1 MADRDVTGEGTAAA
15 SGQSEAFEFPILVG
29 DIGGTNARFAVIEH
43 AGAATGVPQIVHTA
57 DFATIDD
64 AIRTAILERLGVQ
77 PRSALLAIAGP
88 VIGDAIPLT
97 NCPWI
102 VRPKAMAATVSL
114 MDVMILNDFEAQAL
128 AVVALGDHH
137 VEKIGGGEAQAHAGR
152 AVLGPGTGLGVAGL
166 IRSGGK
172 WIPVP
177 GEGGHMD
184 IGPRTPRDYQVWPHI
199 EPLEGR
205 VSGEQILSGRGL
217 LNTYR
222 AVALADSRTP
232 VFATP
237 AEVTK
242 AALEKS
248 DAVAE
253 EALALFVTCLGRT
266 AGDVALVFKAQGGV
280 YLAGG
285 IAQKIVPALK
295 SGNFRAAF
303 DDKAPHS
310 EWMAE
315 IPVYVI
321 TDPLGALAG
330 LAAYARAPHTFG
342 VETGG
347 RRWRN

>member
-1 MADRDVTGEGTAAA
+1 MGGTD
-15 SGQSEAFEFPILVG
+15 GHSEAFEFPILVG

-43 AGAATGVPQIVHTA
+43 AGAATGEPQIVHTA

-64 AIRTAILERLGVQ
+64 AIRAAVLERLGVQ

-88 VIGDAIPLT
+88 VIGDEIPLT

-102 VRPKAMAATVSL
+102 VKPKSMASTVGL

-137 VEKIGGGEAQAHAGR
+137 LEKIGGGDALPHAGR
-152 AVLGPGTGLGVAGL
+152 VVLGPGTGLGVAGL
-166 IRSGGK
+166 IKSGGK

-184 IGPRTPRDYQVWPHI
+184 IGPRTPRDYQIWPHI

-205 VSGEQILSGRGL
+205 VSGEQILCGRGL
-217 LNTYR
+217 VNTYR
-222 AVALADSRTP
+222 AVALTEGKTP
-232 VFATP
+232 VFTTP
-237 AEVTK
+237 AQVTK
-242 AALEKS
+242 AALDKT

-253 EALALFVTCLGRT
+253 EALQLFVTCLGRT

-285 IAQKIVPALK
+285 IPQRILPALK

-303 DDKAPHS
+303 NDKAPHS

-342 VETGG
+342 VETAG
-347 RRWRN
+347 RRWRS

>member
-1 MADRDVTGEGTAAA
+1 MTGQSMDGTG
-15 SGQSEAFEFPILVG
+15 GQSEAFEFPILVG
-29 DIGGTNARFAVIEH
+29 DIGGTNARFAVVEH
-43 AGAATGVPQIVHTA
+43 AGAATGEPQIVHTA

-64 AIRTAILERLGVQ
+64 AIRAAVLEKLGVK
-77 PRSALLAIAGP
+77 PRSALLALAGP
-88 VIGDAIPLT
+88 VIGDEIPLT
-97 NCPWI
+97 NCPW
-102 VRPKAMAATVSL
+102 VVKPKKMTGTVGL
-114 MDVMILNDFEAQAL
+114 TDVMLLNDFEAQAL

-137 VEKIGGGEAQAHAGR
+137 VEKIGGGEALEHAGR

-166 IRSGGK
+166 IKSGGK

-184 IGPRTPRDYQVWPHI
+184 IGPRTPRDYQIWPHI

-217 LNTYR
+217 VNTYR
-222 AVALADSRTP
+222 AVAIADGKTP
-232 VFATP
+232 QHATP
-237 AEVTK
+237 ADVTK
-242 AALEKS
+242 AALGKT
-248 DAVAE
+248 DPVAE
-253 EALALFVTCLGRT
+253 EAVALFATCLGRT
-266 AGDVALVFKAQGGV
+266 AGDIALVFKAQGGV

-285 IAQKIVPALK
+285 IAQKILPALHAP
-295 SGNFRAAF
+295 NFRAAF
-303 DDKAPHS
+303 NDKAPHS

-342 VETGG
+342 VETAG
-347 RRWRN
+347 RRWRS

>member
-1 MADRDVTGEGTAAA
+1 MPST
-15 SGQSEAFEFPILVG
+15 VG
-29 DIGGTNARFAVIEH
+29 ITDTMV
-43 AGAATGVPQIVHTA
+43 
-57 DFATIDD
+57 
-64 AIRTAILERLGVQ
+64 
-77 PRSALLAIAGP
+77 
-88 VIGDAIPLT
+88 
-97 NCPWI
+97 
-102 VRPKAMAATVSL
+102 
-114 MDVMILNDFEAQAL
+114 LNDFEAQAL

-137 VEKIGGGEAQAHAGR
+137 LEKIGGGQALPHAGR

-166 IRSGGK
+166 LNFGGL
-172 WIPVP
+172 WLPVP

-217 LNTYR
+217 LATYR
-222 AVALADSRTP
+222 AVAIADGKEP
-232 VFATP
+232 VFDTP
-237 AEVTK
+237 AEITK
-242 AALEKS
+242 AALNKS

-253 EALALFVTCLGRT
+253 EALSLFVTCLGRT
-266 AGDVALVFKAQGGV
+266 AGDIALVFKAQGGV

-285 IAQKIVPALK
+285 IAQKIIPALK
-295 SGNFRAAF
+295 AGNFRAAF
-303 DDKAPHS
+303 DDKAPHT
-310 EWMAE
+310 EWMSQ

-342 VETGG
+342 VDTTD

>member
-1 MADRDVTGEGTAAA
+1 M
-15 SGQSEAFEFPILVG
+15 SGQDIADGQTEAFAFPILVG
-29 DIGGTNARFAVIEH
+29 DIGGTNARFAVVEH
-43 AGAATGVPQIVHTA
+43 AGAATGEPQIVHTA

-64 AIRTAILERLGVQ
+64 AIRAAVLERLGVQ

-88 VIGDAIPLT
+88 VIGDEIPLT

-102 VRPKAMAATVSL
+102 VRPKGMAATLDL
-114 MDVMILNDFEAQAL
+114 MDVMVLNDFEAQAL

-137 VEKIGGGEAQAHAGR
+137 VEKIGGGEPQPHAGR
-152 AVLGPGTGLGVAGL
+152 VVLGPGTGLGVAGL
-166 IRSGGK
+166 IKSDGR
-172 WIPVP
+172 WIPVA

-217 LNTYR
+217 VSVYR
-222 AVALADSRTP
+222 AVALADGKTP
-232 VFATP
+232 ALATP
-237 AEVTK
+237 AEVTR

-248 DAVAE
+248 DPVAE
-253 EALALFVTCLGRT
+253 EALSLFVTCLGRT

-285 IAQKIVPALK
+285 IAQRIVPALK
-295 SGNFRAAF
+295 AANFRAAF
-303 DDKAPHS
+303 NDKAPHS

-342 VETGG
+342 VETDG